1 MEYNIGLLIT
11 GLFILLVT
19 LYRVRNFRTHRGLQ
33 HQLEQK
39 YDVSNLDTSGNTRY
53 VSCFSHK
60 WVMENITKSTH
71 SRFGAMLQDHLA
83 NNTLLAGI
91 WIGLIVG
98 TSSMLL
104 TMLLVESLRSIGTVI
119 VIFVFGVMISVGP
132 GGPRYSE
139 NLLDAVLDNEIAD
152 LNSQDYVYV
161 KIANDTIKRA
171 VVINVVLATLFIVL
185 VPWGHLLPSVIA
197 GGIALFTVNI
207 LWDPA
212 TLLLDLNV
220 GAAILYIAFVIGFL
234 SFICFKVGQRVIS
247 PEEETEPRVQW

>member
-1 MEYNIGLLIT
+1 MEYNIGLFIT
-11 GLFILLVT
+11 GLFILLVS
-19 LYRVRNFRTHRGLQ
+19 LYRIRKVGTHRRLQ

-39 YDVSNLDTSGNTRY
+39 YDVSNLDASGNTRY
-53 VSCFSHK
+53 VSCFSHN

-83 NNTLLAGI
+83 NNTLFAGI

-98 TSSMLL
+98 TSSMIL
-104 TMLLVESLRSIGTVI
+104 TMLLVESLRTVGTVI
-119 VIFVFGVMISVGP
+119 VIFMFGVAISVGP

-139 NLLDAVLDNEIAD
+139 NLLDAVLEKEIVD
-152 LNSQDYVYV
+152 LNAQDFVYV

-171 VVINVVLATLFIVL
+171 VVVNVVLATLFIVL
-185 VPWGHLLPSVIA
+185 SPWGHLLPTALAGVIA
-197 GGIALFTVNI
+197 VFTVNI
-207 LWDPA
+207 LWEPA
-212 TLLLDLNV
+212 TFLIDHNI

-247 PEEETEPRVQW
+247 PEEETEPQVQW